1 MSNIF
6 TGNMETEDG
15 VIHPNTVARLYQ
27 TNITDDP
34 IHVKSKAHIII
45 KYYHNEA
52 AMDAGK
58 EEIRQSSYHFLVGG
72 EHPFETIFIA
82 GQNIQQNLFNYL
94 AARPEFSGWT
104 LYSHL
109 PV

>member
-6 TGNMETEDG
+6 QGSLETSDG
-15 VIHPNTVARLYQ
+15 VIHSSAVARLYQ

-34 IHVKSKAHIII
+34 IHANSKADILIY
-45 KYYHNEA
+45 YYHDEA
-52 AMDAGK
+52 SMDAGK
-58 EEIRQSSYHFLVGG
+58 SPIRQNAYHFIVGG
-72 EHPFETIFIA
+72 QHPFETIFIA

-94 AARPEFSGWT
+94 AARAEFAGWT